1 MLGWNKDLD
10 KDTTSYK
17 IQFLHRY
24 TEIGEENIFC
34 NLQDCTD
41 VTIKTTPEDTEP
53 PGCPGKESESTYQS
67 GSVNV
72 EILKPIDKQR
82 QRTNVEHR
90 RISINHLAGRA
101 RYVTGGFALR
111 GFLEHTKFNT
121 DVAL

>member
-1 MLGWNKDLD
+1 MPG
-10 KDTTSYK
+10 
-17 IQFLHRY
+17 
-24 TEIGEENIFC
+24 
-34 NLQDCTD
+34 
-41 VTIKTTPEDTEP
+41 DTEP

-67 GSVNV
+67 ASVNV

-101 RYVTGGFALR
+101 RYVTGGFASR

-121 DVAL
+121 DVALLASVRSGGPTYEKISNAAGLVKIC